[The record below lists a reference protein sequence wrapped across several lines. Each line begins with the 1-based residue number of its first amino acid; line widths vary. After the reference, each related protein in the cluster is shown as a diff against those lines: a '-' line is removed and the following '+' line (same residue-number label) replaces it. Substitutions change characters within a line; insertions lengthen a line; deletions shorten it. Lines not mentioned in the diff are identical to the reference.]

1 MARDRHGLSERRAC
15 KVVEQPRSTQRYERE
30 IREDEDR
37 LRKAIHAKARE
48 RPRFGSRR
56 ITTVLREDGWRVNHK
71 RVERIWREEGLKVPK
86 KQRKKRRLGQSSN
99 GIVHH
104 RPKHP
109 NHVWSYD
116 FVSDQTEDGRTLK
129 ILVILDEFTR
139 RCLALEVG
147 RTFRS
152 GDVIATLERLVK
164 EHGAPEHIRSD
175 NGSEFIAAAI
185 RKWLEDAGV
194 GTLYIAPGSPWEN
207 GYTESFNSRL
217 RDELLDRELMASLA
231 EARYLLEAHRRDYNQ
246 RRPHSSLGQQTPEA
260 FHALWA
266 EGA

>member
-1 MARDRHGLSERRAC
+1 MAQDRHGLSERRAC
-15 KVVEQPRSTQRYERE
+15 KGVEPPRSTQRYERE
-30 IREDEDR
+30 VREDEDR

-48 RPRFGSRR
+48 RPRYGSRR
-56 ITTVLREDGWRVNHK
+56 ITTFLREDGWRVNHK
-71 RVERIWREEGLKVPK
+71 RVERTWREEGLKVPK
-86 KQRKKRRLGQSSN
+86 KQRKKRRLGQSKN
-99 GIVHH
+99 GIVHY
-104 RPKHP
+104 RPERP

-217 RDELLDRELMASLA
+217 RDGLLDRELMASLA

>member
-1 MARDRHGLSERRAC
+1 M
-15 KVVEQPRSTQRYERE
+15 
-30 IREDEDR
+30 
-37 LRKAIHAKARE
+37 
-48 RPRFGSRR
+48 
-56 ITTVLREDGWRVNHK
+56 
-71 RVERIWREEGLKVPK
+71 PK

-152 GDVIATLERLVK
+152 GDVIATLERLMK

-175 NGSEFIAAAI
+175 NGSEFIAAVI
-185 RKWLEDAGV
+185 RKWLEDAGI

-246 RRPHSSLGQQTPEA
+246 RRPHSSLGQQTPKA
-260 FHALWA
+260 FHASWA